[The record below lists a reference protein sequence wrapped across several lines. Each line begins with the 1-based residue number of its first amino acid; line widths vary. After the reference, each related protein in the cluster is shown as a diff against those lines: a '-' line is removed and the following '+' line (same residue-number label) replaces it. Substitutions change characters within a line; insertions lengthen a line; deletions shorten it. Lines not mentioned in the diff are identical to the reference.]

1 MLQRKG
7 WFRRRTGLEKALLAV
22 LGVGVAA
29 VMMAG
34 LVVFRHGSPSEELN
48 TRTEQGQDDICTTAD
63 CALAGGR
70 RVYENSIVDI
80 VVLQFVFP
88 AAEIIQGM
96 DITADP
102 CEDFYRFAC
111 GGWMDSNAIPDGKNK
126 WGRFYELRGAVD
138 KALKGGKL

>member
-1 MLQRKG
+1 M
-7 WFRRRTGLEKALLAV
+7 
-22 LGVGVAA
+22 
-29 VMMAG
+29 
-34 LVVFRHGSPSEELN
+34 
-48 TRTEQGQDDICTTAD
+48 
-63 CALAGGR
+63 
-70 RVYENSIVDI
+70 
-80 VVLQFVFP
+80 LQFVFP

-138 KALKGGKL
+138 KALKGLCCMFYCFTSSVLPIQMHVDI

>member
-1 MLQRKG
+1 MG
-7 WFRRRTGLEKALLAV
+7 
-22 LGVGVAA
+22 
-29 VMMAG
+29 
-34 LVVFRHGSPSEELN
+34 
-48 TRTEQGQDDICTTAD
+48 
-63 CALAGGR
+63 
-70 RVYENSIVDI
+70 VYENSTVDI
-80 VVLQFVFP
+80 FVLQFVFP

>member
-34 LVVFRHGSPSEELN
+34 LVVFRHGSPSEELS

-63 CALAGGR
+63 CALAGGTWMMSR
-70 RVYENSIVDI
+70 R
-80 VVLQFVFP
+80 F
-88 AAEIIQGM
+88 
-96 DITADP
+96 
-102 CEDFYRFAC
+102 
-111 GGWMDSNAIPDGKNK
+111 
-126 WGRFYELRGAVD
+126 
-138 KALKGGKL
+138 